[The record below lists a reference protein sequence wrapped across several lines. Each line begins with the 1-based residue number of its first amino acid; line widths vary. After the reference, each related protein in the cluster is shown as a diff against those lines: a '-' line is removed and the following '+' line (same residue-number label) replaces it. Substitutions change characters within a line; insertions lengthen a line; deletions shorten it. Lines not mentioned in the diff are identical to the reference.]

1 MSYEKGMVD
10 IAEKIPMKR
19 VAVASGEIL
28 LNTTSISH
36 IKNRTNP
43 KGDVL
48 ENAKLA
54 AITAVKK
61 TPELVFMCHP
71 IQITSVKVDFKILDD
86 RVKTEVKVTTIDKT
100 GVEIEALA
108 GVMNA
113 LLAILDVSKRFEKA
127 EDGNY
132 PRTSFQNIRVVSKT
146 KEKLS

>member
-19 VAVASGEIL
+19 VAVASGEVL

-36 IKNRTNP
+36 IKNGTNP

-132 PRTSFQNIRVVSKT
+132 PRTSIQNIKVVSKT

>member
-132 PRTSFQNIRVVSKT
+132 PRTSIQNIKVVSKT